1 MANDIKQI
9 IITRRKDCRG
19 WYIITA
25 NGSDFFE
32 DWTGVLD
39 ALRELGV

>member
-1 MANDIKQI
+1 MANNIEQI

-25 NGSDFFE
+25 KGSKFFE
-32 DWTGVLD
+32 DWNGVLD
-39 ALRELGV
+39 ALREMGV